1 VNRRDAIAAIGSSAT
16 VAACGSRDNTP
27 LEPASDARVHWRVVT
42 TWPPNFPA
50 LGTAVNTLAQ
60 YINALSAG
68 RMTLQ
73 IYGAGEL
80 VPAFEVFDAVASGAA
95 EMGHS
100 VAYYWRGKSEAAQFF
115 TGLPFGMNAHE
126 MNAWFY
132 HGGGLELWREV
143 YEPFNLYPIPGGN
156 TGVQMGGWFN
166 KPIDSLADLR
176 GLKMRIP
183 GIGGEVLRR
192 AGGTPVS
199 LPLSEI
205 FTALQT
211 GSIDATEW
219 IGPYNDLAIGLDDSA
234 RYYYYPGWQEPG
246 PALECIV
253 NLATWNALPADL
265 KAIVE
270 VACQAMNLDMTAEF
284 MARNA
289 TALEQMR
296 ASDIDI
302 RPFPD
307 DVLAELRRLTLE
319 VVEELAADDPIV
331 ARVWTSYRD
340 FMRDARGWQLIS
352 ERAILETTNL

>member
-1 VNRRDAIAAIGSSAT
+1 VKRREFITAVGSSAAL
-16 VAACGSRDNTP
+16 AACGAADDTQRAVPSNT
-27 LEPASDARVHWRVVT
+27 RVHWRVVT

-50 LGTAVNTLAQ
+50 LGTAINTLAR
-60 YINALSAG
+60 YIEELSAG

-73 IYGAGEL
+73 VYGAGEL
-80 VPAFEVFDAVASGAA
+80 VPAFEVFDAVSSGAA

-115 TGLPFGMNAHE
+115 TGIPFGMNAHE

-132 HGGGLELWREV
+132 YGGGLELWREI

-156 TGVQMGGWFN
+156 TGAQMGGWFN
-166 KPIDSLADLR
+166 TPIESLADLR

-219 IGPYNDLAIGLDDSA
+219 IGPYNDLAIGLDRSA

-253 NLATWNALPADL
+253 NLDTWNALPADL

-296 ASDIDI
+296 ASGVDV

-307 DVLAELRRLTLE
+307 DVLVELKRLTYE
-319 VVEELAADDPIV
+319 VVDELAAADPIV
-331 ARVWTSYRD
+331 ERVWTSYRD
-340 FMRDARGWQLIS
+340 FMRKARSWQLIS
-352 ERAILETTNL
+352 ERPILETTDL